1 MFHSLLIANR
11 GEIARRVIRTT
22 RRMGIRTI
30 AVMTEADRTWPHWRE
45 ADEHVEI
52 GEGPA
57 GESYLSIERIVEAAA
72 ASGAEAVHPG
82 YGFLSENAAFAEAV
96 GAAGL
101 VFVGPPAAAIRA
113 MGSKADAKA
122 LMARAGVPVLPGYG
136 GERQDPAFLKQKAY
150 EVGYPVLIK
159 AVAGGGGR
167 GMRRVGRALDFEDAL
182 AATRREALSAFGD
195 DAVLVERYIG
205 TPRHIEVQVFG
216 DVLGNVIHLFER
228 DCSVQRRHQ
237 KVLEEAPAPGLSEA
251 TREALGAVAVKA
263 ARAVG
268 YRGAGTVEFIADGS
282 KHLTP
287 EGFFFIEM
295 NTRLQVEHPV
305 TEAIT
310 GLDLVEWQ
318 LRVAAGEELPLRQ
331 ADVSRRGHA
340 IEARLYAEDP
350 AENFRPST
358 GRLIKA
364 GYPRGAG
371 LRVDAGA
378 EVGSVVS
385 PYYDAML
392 AKIIAVGADRAE
404 ALARLAAALV
414 ETRIAGPRTNL
425 SFLSAIV
432 GSLGFRAGGVDT
444 GFIEREL
451 DTLLGVPL
459 EPALAAPAIREWL
472 QRETQASAALSGGP
486 WARTDSLELG
496 GIPRLSGLEVVV
508 DGRPVG
514 VEVLWLRQG
523 PEISSIGGVE
533 AEVPSGIE
541 VAWEGSEAFV
551 IAAGRQLRVTFIDP
565 LARDHEDRDRGGV
578 VLAPMHGRVAAVAV
592 AVGAH
597 VARGDFLFSLEAM
610 KMEHSISAPLA
621 GSVRVVGVA
630 AGQQVEQG
638 AVAVEID
645 PDPVD

>member
-1 MFHSLLIANR
+1 
-11 GEIARRVIRTT
+11 
-22 RRMGIRTI
+22 
-30 AVMTEADRTWPHWRE
+30 
-45 ADEHVEI
+45 VEI
-52 GEGPA
+52 GTGPA
-57 GESYLSIERIVEAAA
+57 AASYLSIETLVAAA
-72 ASGAEAVHPG
+72 LRSSSEAVHSG

-96 GAAGL
+96 AAAGL
-101 VFVGPPAAAIRA
+101 VFVGPPAIVIQA
-113 MGSKADAKA
+113 MGSKAEAKA
-122 LMARAGVPVLPGYG
+122 LMARAGVSVLPGYG

-150 EVGYPVLIK
+150 EIGYPVLIK

-182 AATRREALSAFGD
+182 AATKREALAAFGD
-195 DAVLVERYIG
+195 DAVLVEQFIE

-216 DVLGNVIHLFER
+216 DAFGNVIHLFER

-251 TREALGAVAVKA
+251 TREALGAAAVKA

-282 KHLTP
+282 KELTSDS
-287 EGFFFIEM
+287 FFFIEM

-318 LRVAAGEELPLRQ
+318 LRVAAGEALPLRQ
-331 ADVSRRGHA
+331 EDISRRGHSV
-340 IEARLYAEDP
+340 EARLYAEDP

-358 GRLIKA
+358 GRVIRA
-364 GYPRGAG
+364 AYPQGAG
-371 LRVDAGA
+371 VRVDAGA
-378 EVGSVVS
+378 EEGSVVS

-404 ALARLAAALV
+404 ALTRLAAALD

-432 GSLGFRAGGVDT
+432 ASPAFRAGGVDT
-444 GFIEREL
+444 GFIERNLGSLVGAPL
-451 DTLLGVPL
+451 D
-459 EPALAAPAIREWL
+459 PAFAAPAIREWL
-472 QRETQASAALSGGP
+472 QRETRAPAAPLVGP
-486 WARTDSLELG
+486 WARTDSLEFG
-496 GIPRLSGLEVVV
+496 GTVRRSSVEVAV

-514 VEVLWLRQG
+514 VEVLWSRDG
-523 PEISSIGGVE
+523 PETISMGGVE
-533 AEVPSGIE
+533 PELPAGIE
-541 VAWEGSEAFV
+541 VAWEEDEALV
-551 IAAGRQLRVTFIDP
+551 IAGGRQLRVSFPDP
-565 LARDHEDRDRGGV
+565 LARDQEHRDAGGV
-578 VLAPMHGRVAAVAV
+578 VVAPMHGRVVTV
-592 AVGAH
+592 GVGVGAH

-610 KMEHSISAPLA
+610 KMEHSVAAPLA
-621 GSVRVVGVA
+621 GSVRLVSVR

-638 AVAVEID
+638 ALAVEIE

>member
-1 MFHSLLIANR
+1 
-11 GEIARRVIRTT
+11 
-22 RRMGIRTI
+22 
-30 AVMTEADRTWPHWRE
+30 
-45 ADEHVEI
+45 
-52 GEGPA
+52 
-57 GESYLSIERIVEAAA
+57 
-72 ASGAEAVHPG
+72 
-82 YGFLSENAAFAEAV
+82 
-96 GAAGL
+96 
-101 VFVGPPAAAIRA
+101 
-113 MGSKADAKA
+113 
-122 LMARAGVPVLPGYG
+122 
-136 GERQDPAFLKQKAY
+136 
-150 EVGYPVLIK
+150 
-159 AVAGGGGR
+159 
-167 GMRRVGRALDFEDAL
+167 
-182 AATRREALSAFGD
+182 
-195 DAVLVERYIG
+195 
-205 TPRHIEVQVFG
+205 VFG

-251 TREALGAVAVKA
+251 TREALGATAVKA

-282 KHLTP
+282 KDLTP
-287 EGFFFIEM
+287 ESFFFIEM

-318 LRVAAGEELPLRQ
+318 LRVAAGEALPLRQ
-331 ADVSRRGHA
+331 ADVPRRGHA

-358 GRLIKA
+358 GRLIRA
-364 GYPRGAG
+364 AYPRGAG

-378 EVGSVVS
+378 EEGSVVS

-404 ALARLAAALV
+404 ALARLAAAV
-414 ETRIAGPRTNL
+414 EETRIAGPETNL

-432 GSLGFRAGGVDT
+432 GSPGFRAGGVDT
-444 GFIEREL
+444 GFIEREF
-451 DTLLGVPL
+451 DALLGAPL

-472 QRETQASAALSGGP
+472 QRETQKSAALSGGP
-486 WARTDSLELG
+486 WARTDSFELG
-496 GIPRLSGLEVVV
+496 GIARRSGLDVVV
-508 DGRPVG
+508 DGQPVG
-514 VEVLWLRQG
+514 IEVLWSRDG

-533 AEVPSGIE
+533 AEVSSGIE

-551 IAAGRQLRVTFIDP
+551 IGAGRQLRVTFIDA
-565 LARDHEDRDRGGV
+565 LARDHEDRDTGGI
-578 VLAPMHGRVAAVAV
+578 VLAPMHGRVAVVAV

-610 KMEHSISAPLA
+610 KMEHSVASPLA
-621 GSVRVVGVA
+621 GKVRVINVA

-638 AVAVEID
+638 ATAVEIE